1 MIERPNYFAKL
12 KSYRDKK
19 LIKVISG
26 IRRCGKSTL
35 LQMFQDHLR
44 QHGVGDS
51 QIIAIN
57 FEDPDNEHLT
67 DATALYKHLKKRLSP
82 KKNYIFLDEIQN
94 VENFQKAV
102 DGLYIQDNVDL
113 YITGSNAYFM
123 SGELAT
129 LLSGRYIEIAML
141 PLSFSEY
148 LSAFP
153 ESTDL
158 PQKYRDYLE
167 NSSFPYALAFNND
180 REQVREYLG
189 GIYNTVILK
198 DVVKRKNIADVSLLE
213 SIIRFMFA
221 NIGNL
226 TSTKKISDTLTS
238 YGRKISNHSVEN
250 YLSALT
256 ESFILYRVGRFDV
269 KGKQYLQRSEKYYL
283 VDIGLRYFLL
293 GMQKADH
300 GHILEN
306 VIYLELLRRGYEVYV
321 GKVNKLKVD
330 FVAIKNGDIE
340 YYQVAQAV
348 MEPQTLN
355 RELTPLLSIKDH
367 YPKFLLTL
375 DNVPVVTHN
384 GIKQIYALD
393 WLRVYNLK

>member
-1 MIERPNYFAKL
+1 MLERPTYFTKL
-12 KSYRDKK
+12 KSYRNKK

-35 LQMFQDHLR
+35 LQMFQDYLR
-44 QHGVGDS
+44 QRGVTAA

-57 FEDPDNEHLT
+57 FEDPDYEHLT
-67 DATALYKHLKKRLSP
+67 DASALYKYLKKKLTP

-94 VENFQKAV
+94 VPNFQKAV
-102 DGLYIQDNVDL
+102 DGLYIKDNVDL

-153 ESTDL
+153 EQNDL
-158 PQKYRDYLE
+158 PQKYRAYLE
-167 NSSFPYALAFNND
+167 NSSFPYSLAFNND
-180 REQVREYLG
+180 HEQIREYLG

-198 DVVKRKNIADVSLLE
+198 DVVKRKNIADVSSLE

-221 NIGNL
+221 NIGNI

-238 YGRKISNHSVEN
+238 LGRKISNHTVEN

-256 ESFILYRVGRFDV
+256 DCFILYRAGRFEV

-293 GMQKADH
+293 GTQKTDH

-321 GKVNKLKVD
+321 GKINTLEVD
-330 FVAIKNGDIE
+330 FVAIKNGDIS
-340 YYQVAQAV
+340 YYQVAQTA
-348 MEPQTLN
+348 MATKTLQ
-355 RELTPLLSIKDH
+355 RELAPLLSIKDH
-367 YPKFLLTL
+367 CPKFLLTL
-375 DNVPVVTHN
+375 DNVPLVTHH

-393 WLRVYNLK
+393 WLRDG